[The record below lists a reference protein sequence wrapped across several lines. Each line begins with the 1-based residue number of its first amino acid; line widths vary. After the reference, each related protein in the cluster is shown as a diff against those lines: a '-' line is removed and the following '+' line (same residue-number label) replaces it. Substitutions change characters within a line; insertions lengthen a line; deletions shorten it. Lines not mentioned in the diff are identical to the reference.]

1 MSYTRAIAVEFNHCD
16 PAGIVFYPRYFEMT
30 NSVVENFFAERLDY
44 SYARITMEE
53 GCGVPTA
60 HLEVDFKAP
69 SRLGDRL
76 DFRLDVERVGTKSV
90 CFGLTAS
97 GGSEARMAAKL
108 VLVWVGADGRA
119 APWPETLRKGLLA
132 SMTEEGPSQ

>member
-1 MSYTRAIAVEFNHCD
+1 MSYTRSIPVEFNHCD

-30 NSVVENFFAERLDY
+30 NSVVENFFAERLGY
-44 SYARITMEE
+44 SYARITMDE

-76 DFRLDVERVGTKSV
+76 DFRLVIARVGAKSV
-90 CFGLTAS
+90 TFGLSAYC
-97 GGSEARMAAKL
+97 GDEARMTAKL

-119 APWPETLRKGLLA
+119 APWPETLRAGLMA
-132 SMTEEGPSQ
+132 GMAEEGPTT